1 MLSVLRENGEEL
13 EITTQPAYLDQAIQ
27 AAGDIIGKESSTLAL
42 QDLKLDGSTL
52 TGSVVVTSQ
61 TGHKFP
67 AGYPSRRAWLHITV
81 KDASGAVVFESGA
94 VNEDGLIT
102 GNDNDD
108 DPAAYEPHYTALATP
123 DQVQI
128 YETILLNTDGEVTT
142 QLLRASAYAK
152 DNRLLPQGFDLPNAT
167 FDTKVFGDA
176 AQDANFVAGGD
187 QLALQIDLGS
197 ATGPFT
203 VQAELLYQSIG
214 YRWAQNLMMEETAEA
229 VDFTGYYASVP
240 NLPLLAAAVEATVAP

>member
-1 MLSVLRENGEEL
+1 L
-13 EITTQPAYLDQAIQ
+13 E
-27 AAGDIIGKESSTLAL
+27 
-42 QDLKLDGSTL
+42 GSLL
-52 TGSVVVTSQ
+52 TGHVVITSE

-67 AGYPSRRAWLHITV
+67 AGYPSRRAWLHLTS
-81 KDASGAVVFESGA
+81 KDATGAVVFESGV

-108 DPAAYEPHYTALATP
+108 DPSVFEPHYATLMTA

-142 QLLRASAYAK
+142 KLLRSAAYVK
-152 DNRLLPQGFDLPNAT
+152 DNRLLPRGFDLTRAT
-167 FDTKVFGDA
+167 ADTLVFGDA
-176 AQDANFVAGGD
+176 MEDADFTAGGD
-187 QLALQIDLGS
+187 RLALQIDLGA

-214 YRWAQNLMMEETAEA
+214 YRWAQNLMLEENPEAAE
-229 VDFTGYYASVP
+229 FSGYYVTVP
-240 NLPLLAAAVEATVAP
+240 NLPLLAAQAEATVAP